1 MPSSRPRWRGSEDRD
16 VTPDLTF
23 TRLAGGP
30 GAERILMVG
39 PSLGTAVSAL
49 WGRCAA
55 LLGHRFEVIG
65 WDLPG
70 HGRSPAATG
79 AFGIADLADAVR
91 LRSIAVAKGR
101 STAYAS
107 VSLGG
112 AVGFALATEP
122 GPFVGVA
129 AIASAPRIGDPAAW
143 HERAELVRRAGTPV
157 MVAGSATRWFAP
169 GFTDR
174 EPDTAGALLTSLS
187 EADRA
192 SYAWACEALA
202 DFDAR
207 EQVAWAA
214 VPLLVA
220 LGEHDPVV
228 PPGAGSR
235 VLAGCGH
242 LPPAEDP
249 RAVATVLADFFVG
262 HRVAP

>member
-1 MPSSRPRWRGSEDRD
+1 M
-16 VTPDLTF
+16 PDLTF

-30 GAERILMVG
+30 GAERVLLVG

-55 LLGHRFEVIG
+55 LLGNRFEVIG

-70 HGRSPAATG
+70 HGRSPAATR
-79 AFGIADLADAVR
+79 AFDIADLAEAVR
-91 LRSIAVAKGR
+91 VQAIAVAKGR
-101 STAYAS
+101 CSAYAG

-112 AVGFALATEP
+112 AVAFLLATDP
-122 GPFVGVA
+122 GPFASVA
-129 AIASAPRIGDPAAW
+129 AIASAPRIGEPAAW
-143 HERAELVRRAGTPV
+143 HERAALVRRAGTPV
-157 MVAGSATRWFAP
+157 MVAGSAVRWFAP

-187 EADRA
+187 EADPA

-207 EQVAWAA
+207 EQVPWAS
-214 VPLLVA
+214 VPVLVA
-220 LGEHDPVV
+220 LGEHDTVV
-228 PPGAGSR
+228 PSSAGSR
-235 VLAGCGH
+235 VLTGCGH

-249 RAVATVLADFFVG
+249 AAVATLLADFFVG
-262 HRVAP
+262 QAVAP